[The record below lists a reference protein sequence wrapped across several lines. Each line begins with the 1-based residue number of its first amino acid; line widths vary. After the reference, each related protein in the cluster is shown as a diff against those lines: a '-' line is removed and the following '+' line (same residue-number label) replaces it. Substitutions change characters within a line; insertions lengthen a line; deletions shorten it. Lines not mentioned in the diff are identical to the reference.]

1 MNCKNFN
8 DVIQI
13 LTQNNYEYVGY
24 KYISTDDGKIQF
36 HLFEDK
42 TGSKFV
48 DDKKVQALIGPKYKE
63 VYWSRK
69 CFCIRRKA
77 KQKKEIL
84 L

>member
-13 LTQNNYEYVGY
+13 LTQNNYKYVGY
-24 KYISTDDGKIQF
+24 KYIPTDDGKIQF

-48 DDKKVQALIGPKYKE
+48 DDKKFKL
-63 VYWSRK
+63 
-69 CFCIRRKA
+69 
-77 KQKKEIL
+77 
-84 L
+84 